1 MLSNMA
7 LARVIDGRALLE
19 RIPVFAGLNR
29 RELDLLYAITSTRR
43 LRTREVLFRKGDEGA
58 TLYGVMRGR
67 LRIFSGGSGGEAKEV
82 IFKFLE
88 PGEVFGEIALLDSQP
103 RSATVAA
110 VEAVELLTLQRR
122 DFIPF
127 LEQHPKVAIQLATAL
142 AQRLRSLSDA
152 MEDAMLLSISGRLA
166 KKLLTLAHAHGK
178 PVPGGTR
185 IDLKL
190 PQHELGE
197 LVGAT
202 RESVNKHMRT
212 WTEAGVLRAE
222 RGIITVLDEEALEA
236 YAGYAL
242 F

>member
-1 MLSNMA
+1 MLSRMTPP
-7 LARVIDGRALLE
+7 RVIDGRALLE

-29 RELDLLYAITSTRR
+29 RELDLLYGITSTRR

-67 LRIFSGGSGGEAKEV
+67 LRVFSGIDAKEV

-103 RSATVAA
+103 RSATISA
-110 VEAVELLTLQRR
+110 VEPVELLVLQRR
-122 DFIPF
+122 DFLPF

-142 AQRLRSLSDA
+142 AQRLRALSDS

-166 KKLLTLAHAHGK
+166 KKLLALVQAHGK

-202 RESVNKHMRT
+202 RESVNKHMRA
-212 WTEAGVLRAE
+212 WTAAGVLRME

-236 YAGYAL
+236 AAGYAL

>member
-1 MLSNMA
+1 MTLP
-7 LARVIDGRALLE
+7 RVIDGRALLE
-19 RIPVFAGLNR
+19 RIPVFAGLDR
-29 RELDLLYAITSTRR
+29 HEFDLLHGITGTRR

-67 LRIFSGGSGGEAKEV
+67 LRVFSGAGAREV
-82 IFKFLE
+82 IFKFFE

-103 RSATVAA
+103 RSASVAA

-122 DFIPF
+122 DFLPF
-127 LEQHPKVAIQLATAL
+127 VEQHPKVAIQLATAL
-142 AQRLRSLSDA
+142 AQRLRALSDS

-166 KKLLTLAHAHGK
+166 KKLLALAQAHGK

-190 PQHELGE
+190 PQHELGD

-202 RESVNKHMRT
+202 RESVNKHMRA
-212 WTEAGVLRAE
+212 WTQAGVLRVE
-222 RGIITVLDEEALEA
+222 RGLITVLDAEALEA
-236 YAGYAL
+236 VAGYAL

>member
-1 MLSNMA
+1 MTLS
-7 LARVIDGRALLE
+7 RVIDGRVLIE
-19 RIPVFAGLNR
+19 RIPVFAGLSQR
-29 RELDLLYAITSTRR
+29 DFDLLYAITGTRR

-58 TLYGVMRGR
+58 ALYGVLRGR
-67 LRIFSGGSGGEAKEV
+67 LRVFSGAESKEV
-82 IFKFLE
+82 IFKYLE

-103 RSATVAA
+103 RSATIAA
-110 VEAVELLTLQRR
+110 VEPVELLTLQRR
-122 DFIPF
+122 DLLPF

-142 AQRLRSLSDA
+142 AQRLRALSDA

-166 KKLLTLAHAHGK
+166 KKLIALAHDHGK
-178 PVPGGTR
+178 PVAGGTR

-202 RESVNKHMRT
+202 RESVNKHMRA
-212 WTEAGVLRAE
+212 WTAAGVLRTE

-236 YAGYAL
+236 AAGYAL

>member
-1 MLSNMA
+1 MLCGMA
-7 LARVIDGRALLE
+7 LARVVDGRALLE

-43 LRTREVLFRKGDEGA
+43 LRSREVLFRKGDEGA
-58 TLYGVMRGR
+58 TLYGVLRGR
-67 LRIFSGGSGGEAKEV
+67 LRVYSGGESKEV
-82 IFKFLE
+82 IFKFFE

-103 RSATVAA
+103 RSASVAA

-122 DFIPF
+122 DFLPF
-127 LEQHPKVAIQLATAL
+127 LEQHPKVTIQLATAL
-142 AQRLRSLSDA
+142 AQRLRALSDA
-152 MEDAMLLSISGRLA
+152 MEDAMLLSIPGRLA
-166 KKLLTLAHAHGK
+166 KKLLTLAQAHGK
-178 PVPGGTR
+178 PVPEGTR

-202 RESVNKHMRT
+202 RESVNKHMRA

-222 RGIITVLDEEALEA
+222 RGIITVLDEEALES